1 MKTRITIQ
9 GRNRKVGFGVPVSTT
24 ESDSCPDSC
33 EFKNGVCYAKKGRTR
48 LIWDEVKT
56 GFSRRAKK
64 PFSNSWDHFIEEIK
78 YLRPK
83 QLWRHNQA
91 GDLPNK
97 GNDNESIDPV
107 KLAELVKAN
116 KKKYGFTYTHKTKP
130 THLKENLKLIKWSNK
145 NGFTI
150 NLSANNPEHAD
161 ELAKHGLPVAVVV
174 GDKPIK
180 KTPQGRP
187 VAMCPYQKTKDS
199 VDIITCDRCRLC
211 QNSKRRSIVGF
222 LTE

>member
-33 EFKNGVCYAKKGRTR
+33 PLKNGICYAKKGRTR

-91 GDLPNK
+91 GDLPMVT
-97 GNDNESIDPV
+97 GAEAGLDQSESPGTRARHVWMQTIYCDP
-107 KLAELVKAN
+107 
-116 KKKYGFTYTHKTKP
+116 
-130 THLKENLKLIKWSNK
+130 
-145 NGFTI
+145 
-150 NLSANNPEHAD
+150 NPKIHNIF
-161 ELAKHGLPVAVVV
+161 G
-174 GDKPIK
+174 
-180 KTPQGRP
+180 
-187 VAMCPYQKTKDS
+187 S
-199 VDIITCDRCRLC
+199 
-211 QNSKRRSIVGF
+211 
-222 LTE
+222 

>member
-1 MKTRITIQ
+1 MSKVHLTLKSSNIKTGEIS
-9 GRNRKVGFGVPVSTT
+9 VSTT
-24 ESDSCPDSC
+24 EEDSCPTSC
-33 EFKNGVCYAKKGRTR
+33 PLRGQGCYADGYPLKGHWNRVPDIG
-48 LIWDEVKT
+48 LDWDDFCQTVQDKAT
-56 GFSRRAKK
+56 A
-64 PFSNSWDHFIEEIK
+64 
-78 YLRPK
+78 
-83 QLWRHNQA
+83 LWRHNQA

-130 THLKENLKLIKWSNK
+130 THLKENLKLIKWANK

-161 ELAKHGLPVAVVV
+161 ELAKHGVPVAVVV

>member
-1 MKTRITIQ
+1 MLDLIQQKARDWIVAIGERWKNKTSFIWSR
-9 GRNRKVGFGVPVSTT
+9 VVWHVSICWCHPSAFIWSAYCRT
-24 ESDSCPDSC
+24 
-33 EFKNGVCYAKKGRTR
+33 VIVYAA
-48 LIWDEVKT
+48 L
-56 GFSRRAKK
+56 S
-64 PFSNSWDHFIEEIK
+64 
-78 YLRPK
+78 
-83 QLWRHNQA
+83 
-91 GDLPNK
+91 
-97 GNDNESIDPV
+97 
-107 KLAELVKAN
+107 ELVKAN

-161 ELAKHGLPVAVVV
+161 QLAKHGVPVAVVV